1 MHHPFLLIL
10 WFTKPVQGESKSNN
24 LVIEH
29 FISSVWSTHFL
40 STKASRQVTLQ
51 SVHSLI
57 QNALWICRCVHLSMQ
72 HAPTHSCM
80 HPHAHR
86 WLNKSNLYAM
96 SKEATHTHTHT
107 HTHSAPDRRCFV
119 IPLLSTGPAV
129 STPRSTL
136 LAALQST
143 SNARLA
149 QSLRHMDRSEP
160 FVVISLWRAYLTKAQ
175 RTATCRDEHA
185 GARDWLLNTA

>member
-10 WFTKPVQGESKSNN
+10 WYSKPDQGESKSNN

-29 FISSVWSTHFL
+29 FISISVWSTHFL

-96 SKEATHTHTHT
+96 SKEATHTQTL
-107 HTHSAPDRRCFV
+107 THSLSPRQALLCHTSTLDRPCRLHATLNSSGCT
-119 IPLLSTGPAV
+119 PKHLKR
-129 STPRSTL
+129 TPRSVPPPYGQIW
-136 LAALQST
+136 ALCSHL
-143 SNARLA
+143 SMEGLP
-149 QSLRHMDRSEP
+149 D
-160 FVVISLWRAYLTKAQ
+160 
-175 RTATCRDEHA
+175 
-185 GARDWLLNTA
+185 

>member
-107 HTHSAPDRRCFV
+107 HTLTQPQ
-119 IPLLSTGPAV
+119 TG
-129 STPRSTL
+129 
-136 LAALQST
+136 AALSYLYSRQALPSP
-143 SNARLA
+143 RHA
-149 QSLRHMDRSEP
+149 QLFWLHSKAPQTHASLSPSAIWTDLSP
-160 FVVISLWRAYLTKAQ
+160 L
-175 RTATCRDEHA
+175 
-185 GARDWLLNTA
+185 